1 MARWTVGVVVAITL
15 VVGGCGGGGSK
26 KASTTG
32 TTAAGKTA
40 TSQASSSGGGGEFC
54 SRARAYAEHFSSTFQ
69 KDFAQVA
76 ANPTNASLR
85 DVFKRDY
92 GALKKAA
99 DDLVS
104 KAPSAI
110 KADMDSVFA
119 LITQLYDALAK
130 VDFDFSKLVQSNPQF
145 VQSLQDPKF
154 QAAATRLNDYFTNT
168 CHITTTTSK

>member
-1 MARWTVGVVVAITL
+1 MARWMTGIVVALAL
-15 VVGGCGGGGSK
+15 VAGACGGGGGK

-32 TTAAGKTA
+32 TTTAGQTA
-40 TSQASSSGGGGEFC
+40 TSQASASGGGGAFC
-54 SRARAYAEHFSSTFQ
+54 SRARAYSEHFTSTFQ
-69 KDFAQVA
+69 KDFRGVA

-85 DVFKRDY
+85 DVFKKDY
-92 GALKKAA
+92 GDLKKAA
-99 DDLVS
+99 DDLAS
-104 KAPSAI
+104 RAPAAI
-110 KADMDSVFA
+110 KADFDVVFSA
-119 LITQLYDALAK
+119 ISQLYDALAK